1 MSILYV
7 VSDRPGAG
15 KTALCMAL
23 TKLLR
28 AQSKSVVVVKPV
40 ADDEDDNDAAMYA
53 ETSGHGYAGVAG
65 LKLPKT
71 YAAAISMKSA
81 RSSEAWLLRTTSL
94 SWKAQMGWRGRQGG
108 SSATTLMPAYW

>member
-28 AQSKSVVVVKPV
+28 AQSKSVAVVKPV
-40 ADDEDDNDAAMYA
+40 ADDEDDIDAAMYA
-53 ETSGHGYAGVAG
+53 ELLGTDTRGGR

-81 RSSEAWLLRTTSL
+81 HSSVAWLLRTTSL
-94 SWKAQMGWRGRQGG
+94 S
-108 SSATTLMPAYW
+108 